1 MKQDTEKNRSSSQ
14 SVTLQQHFSYYWK
27 STTNR
32 NILTCLYTEELVIKT
47 ANTSYTNTNAELY
60 KLLCIHTPKG
70 PQILFFGLLRK
81 ASFLQPISINKNNP
95 FLKTLLNVS
104 C

>member
-14 SVTLQQHFSYYWK
+14 SATLQQHFSYYWK
-27 STTNR
+27 PTTNR
-32 NILTCLYTEELVIKT
+32 NILACLYTEELVIKT
-47 ANTSYTNTNAELY
+47 ANTSYTNAELY
-60 KLLCIHTPKG
+60 KLLCIYTPKG
-70 PQILFFGLLRK
+70 PQILFFEFLRT
-81 ASFLQPISINKNNP
+81 ASCLQPISINKNNP